1 MKWNTLIGTMV
12 LTIAICSQGFAAGL
26 LDRMLGASGCGCD
39 TKCCEASCGA
49 EATCCDEAEPS
60 CGCDDNGCDAAP
72 DCGCDAKKSCGRKGL
87 LSGLLSCKKKSCCDD
102 KGCDAAPDCGCD
114 NDNGCDAAPD
124 CGCDAKKSC
133 CRNRGSLLERIFS
146 CSRSKCGCDDACDAA
161 PDCGCDN
168 GCDAAPAEADA
179 EPNPPAPIVD
189 PSAAHTVNRRVVHAS
204 FSR

>member
-60 CGCDDNGCDAAP
+60 CGCD
-72 DCGCDAKKSCGRKGL
+72 
-87 LSGLLSCKKKSCCDD
+87 
-102 KGCDAAPDCGCD
+102 
-114 NDNGCDAAPD
+114 DNGCDAAPD